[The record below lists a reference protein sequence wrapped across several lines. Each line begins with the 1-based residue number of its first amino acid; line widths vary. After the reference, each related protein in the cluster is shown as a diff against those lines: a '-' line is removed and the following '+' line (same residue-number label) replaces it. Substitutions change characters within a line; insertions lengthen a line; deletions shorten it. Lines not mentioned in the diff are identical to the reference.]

1 MMYQALNR
9 RDEPTSTTTQE
20 IVMSSIHPF
29 LDRMGT
35 ALRGGLAAALLACAL
50 LPATVSAQAPRVPD
64 SPAGRR
70 YEALMTLLSQD
81 DTASIHAF
89 VDQQMGDAFRALPP
103 QAHLE
108 VVTSTRAQL
117 RGARLVAMDAA
128 TPTQLAATLEA
139 QGRRWVVRLG
149 VDPAKPHL
157 ITGLDVAPESESA
170 PAPETLTA
178 AQVGEVVDSVAVQLE
193 RNYVSADTGRLIAD
207 HLRARSAAGAYA
219 ALTRPAVLAEAL
231 EIDLRAVNGDRHL
244 YIDVNTGGGGGGGPN
259 PQAQRRANYDFARV
273 ERLDGNVGY
282 IKLTGISGAPEAR
295 EVAVNAFRFIQN
307 TDAVILDLRGVPGGS
322 GQMANFLI
330 SHFTAPDLPSLNVYR
345 RQTGRT
351 VTRNTLAEVPG
362 PRRTDVPLY
371 VLIDRGAASAAEDI
385 PFVLQNLGRA
395 TLVGERTAGAG
406 RNNGLFPAAHG
417 MSVSVSVS
425 RVTDPA
431 SGREWEMVGVQ
442 PDIAVPAEQAL
453 TAAHQDALR
462 KLAAAEADTVR
473 RATLEAATEYV
484 GAQARPVAVAA
495 DRLATYLGRYTEGR
509 VVTAEG
515 GRLYYRSGPDAPRRE
530 LVPLGE
536 NRFAIGS
543 ASRVEFAPGEGGR
556 TRLRLTAPGERPRTF
571 DRLP

>member
-1 MMYQALNR
+1 M
-9 RDEPTSTTTQE
+9 
-20 IVMSSIHPF
+20 ISSIHPF
-29 LDRMGT
+29 LDRMGA

-50 LPATVSAQAPRVPD
+50 LPAAASAQAPRVPD

-70 YEALMTLLSQD
+70 YDAFMALLARS
-81 DTASIHAF
+81 DTAPVHAF
-89 VDQQMGDAFRALPP
+89 VDEQMSDQFRALPAE
-103 QAHLE
+103 AHLNAI
-108 VVTSTRAQL
+108 TSMRAQL
-117 RGARLVAMDAA
+117 RGARLVAMNAA
-128 TPTQLAATLEA
+128 APTQLTATVEA
-139 QGRRWVVRLG
+139 EGRRWLVRLG
-149 VDPAKPHL
+149 VDAAEPHR
-157 ITGLDVAPESESA
+157 ITGLDVSPESESA

-178 AQVGEVVDSVAVQLE
+178 AQVAEVVDSVAVQLE

-207 HLRARSAAGAYA
+207 HLRGRSAAGAYA
-219 ALTRPAVLAEAL
+219 AITRPAALAEAL
-231 EIDLRAVNGDRHL
+231 QTDLRAVNGDRHL
-244 YIDVNTGGGGGGGPN
+244 YINVNTGGGGGGGPN

-295 EVAVNAFRFIQN
+295 EVAVNAFRFVQN

-345 RQTGRT
+345 RDSGRT

-385 PFVLQNLGRA
+385 PFVLRNLGRA

-406 RNNGLFPAAHG
+406 RNNGLFSAAHG
-417 MSVSVSVS
+417 MAVSVSVS

-473 RATLEAATEYV
+473 RATLEAAAEYV
-484 GAQARPVAVAA
+484 GVQARPVAVAA
-495 DRLATYLGRYTEGR
+495 DRLAAHAGRYTEGR

-515 GRLYYRSGPDAPRRE
+515 GRLYYQSGPDAPRRE
-530 LVPLGE
+530 LIPLGE
-536 NRFAIGS
+536 NRFAIGP

-556 TRLRLTAPGERPRTF
+556 VQLRLTAPGDRPRAF
-571 DRLP
+571 DRVP

>member
-1 MMYQALNR
+1 M
-9 RDEPTSTTTQE
+9 
-20 IVMSSIHPF
+20 MSSIHPF
-29 LDRMGT
+29 LGRTGPT
-35 ALRGGLAAALLACAL
+35 LRSALAAVLLACAL
-50 LPATVSAQAPRVPD
+50 LPAAASAQAPRVPD

-70 YEALMTLLSQD
+70 YDAFMALLARS
-81 DTASIHAF
+81 DTAPIHAF
-89 VDQQMGDAFRALPP
+89 VDEQMSDQFRALS
-103 QAHLE
+103 AEARLNAI
-108 VVTSTRAQL
+108 TSMRAQL
-117 RGARLVAMDAA
+117 RGARLVAMNAA
-128 TPTQLAATLEA
+128 APTELTATLEA
-139 QGRRWVVRLG
+139 EGRRWFVQLG
-149 VDPAKPHL
+149 VDAAEPHR
-157 ITGLDVAPESESA
+157 ITGLDVSPENV

-178 AQVGEVVDSVAVQLE
+178 AQVAEVVDSVAVQLE

-207 HLRARSAAGAYA
+207 HLRRRSAAGAYA
-219 ALTRPAVLAEAL
+219 AFTRPATLAEAL
-231 EIDLRAVNGDRHL
+231 ETDLRAVNGDRHL

-322 GQMANFLI
+322 AQMANFLI

-385 PFVLQNLGRA
+385 PFVLRNLGRA

-417 MSVSVSVS
+417 MAVSVSVS

-473 RATLEAATEYV
+473 RATLEAAAEYV
-484 GAQARPVAVAA
+484 GVQARPVAVAA
-495 DRLATYLGRYTEGR
+495 DRLAAHAGRYTEGR

-515 GRLYYRSGPDAPRRE
+515 GRLYYQSGPDAPRRE

-536 NRFAIGS
+536 NRFAIGP

-556 TRLRLTAPGERPRTF
+556 VQLRLTAPGDRPRAF
-571 DRLP
+571 DRVP